1 MELRRPGDG
10 PPGAGSDVD
19 AGITLAHA
27 GDAGARG
34 GESGHGPQP
43 EGTGAGVAE
52 ADEAEAAEVD
62 EAGAVEA
69 QAGVEAGASP
79 WAERLAWASFVAV
92 LVVLGVS
99 AGRAI
104 VTGWVPV
111 GDSALIAVRSR
122 DVLGGGQGGDLPLL
136 GMWASASWSV
146 GFDINHPGPLLYD
159 ALAVPATLVGDGAGV
174 VIGTALVGMASV
186 AGIFLAARRVAGP
199 VVATA
204 AMAVTG
210 LLCWSM
216 GSEVL
221 IEPWHA
227 GTVLLPFLCCAVLAW
242 ATLAGD
248 SLCLPW
254 AVLAGSLVLATNLSY
269 TVLVPALLL
278 AAAGSVAVSAWR
290 RRAGGWRRDAMALG
304 LAAVVA
310 VVCWIQ
316 PLIEQV
322 TADNEGNLS
331 RLRRSQSVDRATL
344 GWRAGYRAVADVV
357 ALPPWWVRP
366 SYAHDFR
373 LAPFGNDLPAAGIAA
388 ASLAVV
394 AALIGLAAWAGRRA
408 RDRTVVAAAAVAGT
422 LLLGALVTAVQTPT
436 SGFGT
441 IAYQV
446 RWLWPVGAF
455 ITFALLVAVLRLW
468 RPAAAPARAWRPAA
482 VLAALAGLAAVA
494 TLPAANNGTTAPP
507 GTYPVARDITEA
519 VARADL
525 PARVEVG
532 CGEGVFDPYC
542 EAVMGQLQDRGTG
555 FVVTER
561 IGVRQLG
568 EGRRSPGGLPRLVVV
583 AGDYALFTPDGAE
596 VVTRHPALSHD
607 EQLEL
612 FYLREDLK
620 GALADGEIRLSP
632 RGERA
637 AGRGNLPSVSAEGT
651 GWHIDPATAV
661 EIRPSPYGTH
671 RRDLGAMVHEGFLD
685 ADPRW
690 REPLARYV
698 ELQDRWDEA
707 TVAVFL
713 LPARA

>member
-1 MELRRPGDG
+1 VELRSPADG
-10 PPGAGSDVD
+10 PAVAGSDVD
-19 AGITLAHA
+19 AGITLAPA

-34 GESGHGPQP
+34 DETGVGPLP
-43 EGTGAGVAE
+43 EGTGAAAGGAE
-52 ADEAEAAEVD
+52 AAGEPEAAGADEAQADEVTS
-62 EAGAVEA
+62 
-69 QAGVEAGASP
+69 SP
-79 WAERLAWASFVAV
+79 WAGRLAWASFAAV
-92 LVVLGVS
+92 LVVLGAS

-122 DVLGGGQGGDLPLL
+122 DVLGGGPGGDLPLL

-146 GFDINHPGPLLYD
+146 GFDISHPGPLLYD
-159 ALAVPATLVGDGAGV
+159 ALAVPAALVGGGGGLV
-174 VIGTALVGMASV
+174 VGTALIGMASV
-186 AGIFLAARRVAGP
+186 AGILLAARRVAGP
-199 VVATA
+199 VVAA
-204 AMAVTG
+204 VAMAVTG

-269 TVLVPALLL
+269 TVLVPVLLL
-278 AAAGSVAVSAWR
+278 AATGSVAVSAWR
-290 RRAGGWRRDAMALG
+290 RRAGGWRRDAVALG
-304 LAAVVA
+304 SAALVA
-310 VVCWIQ
+310 VLCWIQ

-322 TADNEGNLS
+322 TADEGNLS
-331 RLRRSQSVDRATL
+331 RLRRSQSVDRVTL
-344 GWRAGYRAVADVV
+344 GWRTGYRAVADVV
-357 ALPPWWVRP
+357 AVPPWWVRP
-366 SYAHDFR
+366 SYSHDFR

-388 ASLAVV
+388 ASLVVV

-408 RDRTVVAAAAVAGT
+408 RDRTVVAAAAVAGA
-422 LLLGALVTAVQTPT
+422 LLLGAVVTAVQTPT
-436 SGFGT
+436 SDFGT

-468 RPAAAPARAWRPAA
+468 RPAASPARAWRPAA
-482 VLAALAGLAAVA
+482 AFAALATLAAAA

-507 GTYPVARDITEA
+507 STYPVARNITDA

-542 EAVMGQLQDRGTG
+542 EAVMAQLQDRGTG

-596 VVTRHPALSHD
+596 VVTRHPGLSRD

-612 FYLREDLK
+612 FYLRENLK
-620 GALADGEIRLSP
+620 GALADGEIRPSA

-637 AGRGNLPSVSAEGT
+637 AGQGDLPSVSAEGT

-661 EIRPSPYGTH
+661 DIRPSLYGTH
-671 RRDLGAMVHEGFLD
+671 RRDLGAMVQEGLLD

-713 LPARA
+713 LPARG